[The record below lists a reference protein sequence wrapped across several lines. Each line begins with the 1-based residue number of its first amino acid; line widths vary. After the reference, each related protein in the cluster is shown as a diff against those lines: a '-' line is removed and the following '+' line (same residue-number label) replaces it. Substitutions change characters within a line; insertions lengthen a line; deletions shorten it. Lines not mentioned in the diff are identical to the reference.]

1 VSTDWFPDMP
11 DASAGIGPADIGAA
25 ARMSDLEDA
34 LSLVLIADIDRLT
47 PTDAMMLRAAAET
60 VRTVRMRIL

>member
-1 VSTDWFPDMP
+1 VSTDWFPDMSHP
-11 DASAGIGPADIGAA
+11 PAGIGPADIGAA

-34 LSLVLIADIDRLT
+34 LSLVLIADSDRLT

-60 VRTVRMRIL
+60 VRTVRQRIL